1 MAHVTMT
8 SILSGT
14 ISTRLLD
21 IDEDQYQY
29 WKLKRRMGMTTKLV
43 QDEFPHLSDGDR
55 EFLLT
60 GITPQ
65 EWNDTFGGPKDKFS
79 QCLKDAL
86 EHQA

>member
-21 IDEDQYQY
+21 IDEDQYEY
-29 WKLKRRMGMTTKLV
+29 WKLKRRMGMTCKLV
-43 QDEFPHLSDGDR
+43 QDEFPNLSDEDR

-65 EWNDTFGGPKDKFS
+65 EWDSTFGEPDDKFS
-79 QCLKDAL
+79 QCLKGAL